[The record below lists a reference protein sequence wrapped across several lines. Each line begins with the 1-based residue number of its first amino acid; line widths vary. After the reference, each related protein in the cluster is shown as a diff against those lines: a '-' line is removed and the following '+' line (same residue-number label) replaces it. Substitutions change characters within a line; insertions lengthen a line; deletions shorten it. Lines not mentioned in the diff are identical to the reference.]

1 MIRQTLKIYSKGC
14 KFFSVR
20 LNILETYVLKGKQ
33 ISTFDFCFEELE
45 IERKETKKLEAAI
58 EKEREIKFK
67 KLPNDL
73 NIKLIKKSKKLL
85 KITQCFIAMELP
97 FGIIP
102 SNGFFNIEKT
112 NIISYYDNDFYEYLN
127 KAYWKDYQ
135 VETPSN
141 KLLQDYLSAANTD
154 LSLVLKTDQSKVKRQ
169 PYDKNF
175 LIGEVIYCNEHKNC
189 SFVLLSEK

>member
-1 MIRQTLKIYSKGC
+1 MIRHTLKIYSKGC
-14 KFFSVR
+14 KFFTMR

-97 FGIIP
+97 FGIIS
-102 SNGFFNIEKT
+102 SNDFFNIEKA

-154 LSLVLKTDQSKVKRQ
+154 LSLVLKTDQNQ
-169 PYDKNF
+169 
-175 LIGEVIYCNEHKNC
+175 
-189 SFVLLSEK
+189 